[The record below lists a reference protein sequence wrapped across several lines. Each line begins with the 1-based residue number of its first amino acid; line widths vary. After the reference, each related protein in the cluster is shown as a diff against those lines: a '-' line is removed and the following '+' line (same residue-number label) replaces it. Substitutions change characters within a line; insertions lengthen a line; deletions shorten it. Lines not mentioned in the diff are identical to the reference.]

1 MDQLNPLGELPRA
14 AKRELV
20 LGVRI
25 ILVDDHTLVRAG
37 LRVLLELWGYSV
49 IAEGC
54 DGEDVDAL
62 LETHRPDVLILDITM
77 ERVSGLEALK
87 RLRVH
92 WPSLPVILLSMH
104 DMPDLIVNA
113 MKAGAS
119 AYLIKDAIDTELREA
134 IEAVSNNQRYLS
146 PKVSSRIVESMR
158 VRDSVLE
165 KASLTTRQREV
176 LALLASGMT
185 NKEIAYTLNLSAKT
199 VEIHRAQLMVRLK
212 IRTLAGLVV
221 YAIREGIVDV
231 NE

>member
-1 MDQLNPLGELPRA
+1 
-14 AKRELV
+14 
-20 LGVRI
+20 
-25 ILVDDHTLVRAG
+25 
-37 LRVLLELWGYSV
+37 
-49 IAEGC
+49 
-54 DGEDVDAL
+54 
-62 LETHRPDVLILDITM
+62 
-77 ERVSGLEALK
+77 
-87 RLRVH
+87 
-92 WPSLPVILLSMH
+92 MH